1 MCLIKDVIMRTI
13 FERNNYNEWRKLWFL
28 FTQRLWIL
36 FFKCQWSRSWHK
48 FRGQKWRSLRIS
60 MQLMTIF
67 FSLNATWLPLHR
79 VLIKSGII
87 QSVKIKG
94 HTKSLSKIFDWTTFC
109 LLLVIWLISQKE
121 YKTNICLLTI
131 VYFIINWSALID
143 NKVDKYKK
151 IKLKHA

>member
-36 FFKCQWSRSWHK
+36 FLKCQWSRSWHK

-79 VLIKSGII
+79 VLIESGII

-94 HTKSLSKIFDWTTFC
+94 HTKSLIKY
-109 LLLVIWLISQKE
+109 LIGPHFFFSWSYDSFRKKSVKQI
-121 YKTNICLLTI
+121 Y
-131 VYFIINWSALID
+131 VY
-143 NKVDKYKK
+143 
-151 IKLKHA
+151 